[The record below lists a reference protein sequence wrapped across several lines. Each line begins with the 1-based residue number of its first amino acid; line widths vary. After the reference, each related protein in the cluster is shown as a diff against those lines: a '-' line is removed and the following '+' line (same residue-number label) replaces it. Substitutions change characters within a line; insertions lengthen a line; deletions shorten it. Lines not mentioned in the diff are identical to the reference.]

1 MTEVT
6 SHAPGAFC
14 WVELGTTDQ
23 NAAKEFYGKL
33 FGWSFTDMSIG
44 GRAVPLARILR
55 RGRL

>member
-1 MTEVT
+1 MTEIT

-33 FGWSFTDMSIG
+33 FGWTFHCAPG
-44 GRAVPLARILR
+44 E
-55 RGRL
+55 